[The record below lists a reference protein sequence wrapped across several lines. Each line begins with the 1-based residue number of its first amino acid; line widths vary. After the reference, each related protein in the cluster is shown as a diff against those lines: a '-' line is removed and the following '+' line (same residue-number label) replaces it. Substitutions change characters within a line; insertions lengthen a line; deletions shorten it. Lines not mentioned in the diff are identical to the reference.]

1 MDSRRQYRITSRGEL
16 YDAATLTPAG
26 VGYPVLD
33 PVRREID
40 QLKQAVKALSRRN
53 DTLEGQISSLQK
65 ELRHERQA
73 RKEVELQVE
82 SQTARVSDVKYLL
95 LKRIDGLEKE
105 LHCRQ
110 PSEGIDA
117 MEVEGDDV
125 GDEVVL
131 ERKRGASRKQI
142 VGLTPRASD
151 EAVRILYSL
160 GASRL
165 PRTTVG

>member
-1 MDSRRQYRITSRGEL
+1 MK
-16 YDAATLTPAG
+16 TLS
-26 VGYPVLD
+26 
-33 PVRREID
+33 
-40 QLKQAVKALSRRN
+40 QRN
-53 DTLEGQISSLQK
+53 DTLEGHISSLQK

-73 RKEVELQVE
+73 WKEVELQVE

-110 PSEGIDA
+110 PSEGVDA
-117 MEVEGDDV
+117 MDVECDDV

-131 ERKRGASRKQI
+131 ERNKGASRRQV
-142 VGLTPRASD
+142 VGLIPRASD
-151 EAVRILYSL
+151 EAVRILYLL

-165 PRTTVG
+165 PHTRVG